1 MIPILSHEQMSAAVE
16 MVCYFLTALGGVA
29 SLMFMPRG

>member
-1 MIPILSHEQMSAAVE
+1 MPIVVSEELLARAVE
-16 MVCYFLTALGGVA
+16 MVCYFLTALGGVV